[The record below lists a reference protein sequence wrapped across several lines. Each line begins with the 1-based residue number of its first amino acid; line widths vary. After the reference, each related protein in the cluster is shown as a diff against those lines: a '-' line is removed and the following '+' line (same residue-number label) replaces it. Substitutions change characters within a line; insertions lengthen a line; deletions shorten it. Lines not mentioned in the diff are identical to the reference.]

1 MDKPKP
7 SVFIASSVEGL
18 PVAEAIQANL
28 EYSTHSSIWHN
39 GTFKLSSVTLPDL
52 VRRAATVDF
61 AVFIFTPDDVA
72 TIRKQEAQVA
82 RDNVVFEL
90 GLFIGSI
97 GLERCYVVRPRGIEM
112 HLPSDLLGIT
122 PAEYD
127 PNRPDKDIASA
138 LTFACTKIK
147 AQITELG
154 PFARTFVTSQG
165 SKARV
170 NANPPSYQ
178 LVDNDLLF
186 LAQCVKSKVSE
197 PQGLAFYSIE
207 NQLSASQH
215 LVMMSALKLER
226 MGYVEKTVESDREGY
241 SEHFAYGA
249 TDDGV
254 EAFLQHE
261 PRYAA
266 MLEEEA
272 RSRYSNDRSYGRS
285 RPPAPAPSKSKS
297 GFEDMDDD
305 VPF

>member
-1 MDKPKP
+1 MENPKP

-28 EYSTHSSIWHN
+28 EYSTHSTIWHS
-39 GTFKLSSVTLPDL
+39 GTFKLSSVTLLDL

-61 AVFIFTPDDVA
+61 AVFAFTPDDVA
-72 TIRKQEAQVA
+72 KIRKQEAHVA

-97 GLERCYVVRPRGIEM
+97 GLQRCYVVRPRGVEM

-127 PNRPDKDIASA
+127 PDRPDKNIASA
-138 LTFACTKIK
+138 LTYACTKIK
-147 AQITELG
+147 AQIAELG

-197 PQGLAFYSIE
+197 PQGLPFYSIE
-207 NQLSASQH
+207 NQLSASQQ
-215 LVMMSALKLER
+215 LLMISALKLER

-241 SEHFAYGA
+241 GEHFAYGA

-254 EAFLQHE
+254 EAFLQYE

-266 MLEEEA
+266 MFDDKA
-272 RSRYSNDRSYGRS
+272 SKRQYNGRAW
-285 RPPAPAPSKSKS
+285 PPAPAPSRDKS
-297 GFEDMDDD
+297 GFDDMDDA
-305 VPF
+305 PF